1 MWEGPL
7 VAMNFVL
14 FEKRVSI
21 YLGIGVRAQQVGH
34 GFVQVR
40 YPCEA
45 LNNGQI

>member
-7 VAMNFVL
+7 VAMNSVL
-14 FEKRVSI
+14 FERRVSI
-21 YLGIGVRAQQVGH
+21 YLDIGGRAQQVGH

-40 YPCEA
+40 YLCEA